1 MNLQN
6 EKFQIIQQV
15 INLQDAGLINKI
27 KLMIEQ
33 ESTASTNPMSLEE
46 FYNRILSSEKA
57 YQDRKVT
64 SHQALKEEIKS
75 WKASH

>member
-33 ESTASTNPMSLEE
+33 ESTVATHPMSLEE

-64 SHQALKEEIKS
+64 SQQALKEEIKS